1 MNPPNHETVPPFPS
15 VLRPP
20 PLPAAAKAPRKSL
33 WLHGL
38 LFIATALTTT
48 AAGAFQQG
56 ANPFTDPQSLALGV
70 PFSFTLLLILFCHEM
85 GHYSLAR
92 WHGIQTTLPYFIP
105 GPPFLIGTFGA
116 FIKMNG
122 MPRNRAA
129 LFDVG
134 AAGPWAGMV
143 IALPAVAIG
152 LSWSEIL
159 PRQIGAEA
167 PFALGTSFL
176 FDLMGTLVLGVDL
189 DEVDVMLHP
198 VAVAGW
204 FGFFVTFLNL
214 LPVGQLDGGHVA
226 YALLGDRHRLVSRG
240 FLVVLISLYF
250 LPGGWNGWLLWA
262 LLLFFVLRVDHPDT
276 VDRDTPLDRKR
287 RALAW
292 ATVVIFFATF
302 MPVPFVINE
311 TPTSPAEPRYERR
324 YRGPQEKLLEVQL
337 APRPASRSIMGDR

>member
-1 MNPPNHETVPPFPS
+1 MNFPTHDTAPPLPS
-15 VLRPP
+15 ALQPP
-20 PLPAAAKAPRKSL
+20 PLPPAAKIPHKSL
-33 WLHGL
+33 WLHAL
-38 LFIATALTTT
+38 LFAATALTTT

-56 ANPFTDPQSLALGV
+56 ANPFSNPADLVLGI

-143 IALPAVAIG
+143 IALPAVALG
-152 LSWSEIL
+152 LSWSEIE
-159 PRQIGAEA
+159 PRQAGIEA
-167 PFALGTSFL
+167 PFALGTSVL
-176 FDLMGTLVLGVDL
+176 FDFMGTLILGVDL
-189 DEVDVMLHP
+189 DDVDVMLHP

-226 YALLGDRHRLVSRG
+226 YALLGNRHRLVSRG
-240 FLVVLISLYF
+240 FLLLLISLYF
-250 LPGGWNGWLLWA
+250 LPGGWDGWLLWA

-276 VDRDTPLDRKR
+276 VDRDTPLDRR
-287 RALAW
+287 RRVIAW
-292 ATVVIFFATF
+292 ATVAIFFATF
-302 MPVPFVINE
+302 MPIPFIVNE
-311 TPTSPAEPRYERR
+311 TPTAPTERRYERR
-324 YRGPQEKLLEVQL
+324 YRAPQEKLLEVHQMLPSANRSPL
-337 APRPASRSIMGDR
+337 AGN